1 MTASL
6 IELSSA
12 GTTVKYLTVAH
23 YEAEGYYAKNDPRHR
38 RASFWHGEGAA
49 ALGLPQHVSPRTFER
64 VLAGYVPGTE
74 IRLGRARD
82 GEHQHRPGLDLTLSA
97 PKSVSLEALLYGNRR
112 VLGAHDAAVRSTLD
126 WVEAELLQTRDYDPA
141 TGRRPR
147 VAADGLVAAGFR
159 HLTSRNQDPQ
169 LHTHCILV
177 NMTRNRAG
185 EWRSVEPTEIR
196 RNVKLIGAYYR
207 QELARRL
214 IALGFRIE
222 TTMIGG
228 VPGFEI
234 AGYPR
239 EMLDTFSTRRRE
251 ILAWLDAHGLPYS
264 AALTQQAALI
274 TRKRKV
280 DKDLDTLK
288 AEWKARA
295 EGIAHDRSLARQ
307 GRAQDRRR
315 SRQTSRGRPYVR
327 TEQELRPEPPGLSV
341 REVVWRAVEHLAER
355 ASVFRESDIRAIALS
370 HAPGRHELGEIDAA
384 VTGLL
389 ADGHLVEARVRS
401 GRSFVT
407 ADALRSEREIM
418 ARMRDGIGA
427 AEALTEEARV
437 SEHLDGTILTEGQRE
452 AVRTILLSHDRI
464 VAVQG
469 VAGAGKTTMLSEA
482 LDLIG
487 ERKAILLAPSAAA
500 ARVLADET
508 GARVRTVQWF
518 LTRYGDLGNAGKM
531 AIARREHEGSVLVL
545 DESSMT
551 STAQMRLLMR
561 ISERLRVAR
570 LVLVGDRGQ
579 LRAVGAGE
587 PFRALQDAG
596 IAMAEMDEILRQRDP
611 GLKRAVKAL
620 QQGRAAEAVR
630 GFGEVREVPHE
641 ELGAEAARLWLALDE
656 EQRAGTAILAP
667 THFIRAEIHRVV
679 REGLAREGMLHGR
692 ELEIERYVNRHLTAA
707 QRADVRHHEPG
718 DFVIFHSRVPPLRV
732 GEGDACRIARAEDGY
747 VFLDHPSGRTV
758 RIRPGDSWVRYR
770 FGIYETARIRIRAGE
785 RVRWTRN
792 DKRHDLLNGGEA
804 VVLAIESRR
813 VRLDLG
819 GGKPLSLARDD
830 PQLRHIDHAWSTTV
844 QAAQGMTR
852 DGAIGVLDTG
862 HGRLTGQAGLY
873 VEASRARDRFVLVTD
888 NRETLEEALE
898 DNDGARLTARE
909 AVGETDL
916 PARAPDAA
924 SRMLRDLRDDWRA
937 LLARA
942 EAETTELNRMEGYAR
957 IVTGVQALAPGL
969 DLPPEMQAFVDEV
982 RQRDARM
989 VEGRR
994 DELAFVQK
1002 AEAHCH
1008 RHPLLKWAAEERGLP
1023 VSDLP
1028 EHAAWLAEGAA
1039 LEEAG
1044 RRMQETPGFVGRIA
1058 AALGRIAQGFR
1069 LDEGERFREAAAR
1082 HEAEAQRLGIDPGS
1096 MAGAARLVQRAEAL
1110 GRHELPE
1117 AVRRTVEAW
1126 TPEPEPPAPERVHR
1140 PRPDHEEAGRRIEA
1154 FLRDCRHCLNA
1165 AAPGAQALD
1174 QRIDAA
1180 EALRREGL
1188 RLLGEGEGAKLDDPA
1203 RIRLSRAADERER
1216 VREAVDALGA
1226 EAQGIRSQAFMELSL
1241 SVSRHGLEAHSDP
1254 VDLPPWGALR
1264 DRAEALRGEAG
1275 LSPDARE
1282 AVDAVLAR
1290 GARVEAE
1297 IAPVRA
1303 FLGAGALHLDRRA
1316 ALDEGGRG
1324 LDPPSPD
1331 AVPAWRERSQGLR
1344 ETALSLLGESPADTR
1359 ETQTAA
1365 RLADM
1370 PRLRARVREALDR
1383 LETLEL
1389 RDEVADFQK
1398 LAATVERRARRQE
1411 TLPLFAEGY
1420 GQATA
1425 MAQTLTSRA
1434 ALPEAPRHEAAA
1446 WLDRDRS
1453 WKEELASARKLTE
1466 ARERDVDRAG
1476 LPEALSEALPEALRE
1491 AARLPAVRA
1500 AIGQE
1505 AARLDRSPA
1514 PERGMAWTGDEPLV
1528 AGDYIA
1534 WRAGGTV
1541 HHAAVAFPG
1550 DAGGMRASDTLLL
1563 RIVGPS
1569 DGTALDDAGR
1579 IVEIGAQALWD
1590 VRCARAA
1597 WSDEGLRQL
1606 EAARQYSVPSAAC
1619 RLACSEPV
1627 EGDRI
1632 AWTEAAGR
1640 TGEVRTIEAVVA
1652 TRIET
1657 PDGHE
1662 IALRTIRASG
1672 PGAPEPGGSIQRT
1685 AAEVTAR
1692 GCFRAAWSDE
1702 ARRERILDPPKEVQ
1716 ERTLTLRRGRSHGG
1730 GIGM

>member
-1 MTASL
+1 MVASL
-6 IELSSA
+6 SDLDSA
-12 GTTVKYLTVAH
+12 ATTVAYF
-23 YEAEGYYAKNDPRHR
+23 EAEGYYAKNDPRHR

-49 ALGLPQHVSPRTFER
+49 ALGLPQHVSPATFER

-97 PKSVSLEALLYGNRR
+97 PKSISLEALLYGNRR
-112 VLGAHDAAVRSTLD
+112 ALGAHDAAVRSTLD
-126 WVEAELLQTRDYDPA
+126 WVEAELLQTRGYDPA

-147 VAADGLVAAGFR
+147 MAANGLVAAGFR
-159 HLTSRNQDPQ
+159 HLTSRDQDPQ
-169 LHTHCILV
+169 LHTHCILA

-185 EWRSVEPTEIR
+185 EWRSVEPTQIR

-207 QELARRL
+207 QELASRL
-214 IALGFRIE
+214 IEQGYRIE
-222 TTMIGG
+222 STMIGG

-239 EMLDTFSTRRRE
+239 AMLDAFSSRRRE

-264 AALTQQAALI
+264 ASLTQQAALI
-274 TRKRKV
+274 TRKHKV

-288 AEWKARA
+288 TEWRVRA

-307 GRAQDRRR
+307 NRVQDGRQ
-315 SRQTSRGRPYVR
+315 SRKTSRGRPYIR

-355 ASVFRESDIRAIALS
+355 ASVLRESDLRVIALS

-389 ADGHLVEARVRS
+389 ADGHLVEANARG

-407 ADALRSEREIM
+407 SEALRSEREIV
-418 ARMRDGIGA
+418 AGMRDGIGA
-427 AEALTEEARV
+427 AEALAEEARV
-437 SEHLDGTILTEGQRE
+437 SARLEGTALTEGQRE
-452 AVRTILLSHDRI
+452 AVRTMLLSRDRI

-469 VAGAGKTTMLSEA
+469 AAGAGKTTMLREA
-482 LDLIG
+482 LGLLG
-487 ERKAILLAPSAAA
+487 ERKAILLAPSAGAA
-500 ARVLADET
+500 KVLAEDT
-508 GARVRTVQWF
+508 GARARTLQWF
-518 LTRYGDLGNAGKM
+518 LTRYGDVGSAEKM
-531 AIARREHEGSVLVL
+531 ERARREHEGLVLVL
-545 DESSMT
+545 DEASMT
-551 STAQMRLLMR
+551 STAQMHLLMR

-570 LVLVGDRGQ
+570 LVLVGDQGQ

-596 IAMAEMDEILRQRDP
+596 IPMAEMEEILRQRDP
-611 GLKRAVKAL
+611 DHRRAVEAL

-630 GFGEVREVPHE
+630 GLGEVREVPHE

-656 EQRAGTAILAP
+656 ERRKGTAIIAP
-667 THFIRAEIHRVV
+667 THFIRADIHRVL
-679 REGLAREGMLHGR
+679 RERLAREGVLHGR
-692 ELEIERYVNRHLTAA
+692 EIEIERYVNRHLTAA

-718 DFVIFHSRVPPLRV
+718 DVVIFHSRVPPLRV
-732 GEGDACRIARAEDGY
+732 NEGDACRIARAEDGF

-770 FGIYETARIRIRAGE
+770 FGIYETARIRIRAGD

-792 DKRHDLLNGGEA
+792 DKRHGLVNGGEA
-804 VVLAIESRR
+804 VVLGIDSRR
-813 VRLDLG
+813 VRFDVG
-819 GGKPLSLARDD
+819 SGKPLSLARDD

-844 QAAQGMTR
+844 HGAQGMTR

-888 NRETLEEALE
+888 NRESLEEALE
-898 DNDGARLTARE
+898 ENDGARLTARE
-909 AVGETDL
+909 AVGETDP
-916 PARAPDAA
+916 PASPPDAA
-924 SRMLRDLRDDWRA
+924 IRMLRDLRDDWRA

-942 EAETTELNRMEGYAR
+942 EAGTTEIDRMDGYAR
-957 IVTGVQALAPGL
+957 IVTGVEALAAGPE
-969 DLPPEMQAFVDEV
+969 LPPEMQGFVDEV
-982 RQRDARM
+982 REWDARM
-989 VEGRR
+989 AERRR
-994 DELAFVQK
+994 DALAFVQK
-1002 AEAHCH
+1002 AEMHC
-1008 RHPLLKWAAEERGLP
+1008 RRQPLLTWAAEERGLP
-1023 VSDLP
+1023 VSELP
-1028 EHAAWLAEGAA
+1028 EHAAWLAEGTA
-1039 LEEAG
+1039 LEETG
-1044 RRMQETPGFVGRIA
+1044 RRMQETPGFAGRIA

-1069 LDEGERFREAAAR
+1069 LDEGERFREAAVL
-1082 HEAEAQRLGIDPGS
+1082 HEADAQRLGIDPAGMS
-1096 MAGAARLVQRAEAL
+1096 GAARLVQRAEAL

-1117 AVRRTVEAW
+1117 AVRRVVRAW
-1126 TPEPEPPAPERVHR
+1126 TPEPELPDPATAQRLG
-1140 PRPDHEEAGRRIEA
+1140 PDHEKAGRRIEA
-1154 FLRDCRHCLNA
+1154 FLQDCRHCLDA
-1165 AAPGAQALD
+1165 AATGTEALD
-1174 QRIDAA
+1174 PRIDAA
-1180 EALRREGL
+1180 EKLRREGL

-1203 RIRLSRAADERER
+1203 RARLSRAAEERER
-1216 VREAVDALGA
+1216 VREAVDALAA
-1226 EAQGIRSQAFMELSL
+1226 ELQALRSRSFLELDRSVARQGR
-1241 SVSRHGLEAHSDP
+1241 EAGSDP
-1254 VDLPPWGALR
+1254 VDLPAWEALR
-1264 DRAEALRGEAG
+1264 GRAEALWGEAG
-1275 LSPDARE
+1275 LAPEARE

-1290 GARVEAE
+1290 NARVEAE

-1303 FLGAGALHLDRRA
+1303 FLEEGALHLDRRA
-1316 ALDEGGRG
+1316 VLDEGVRG
-1324 LDPPSPD
+1324 PEPPSPD
-1331 AVPAWRERSQGLR
+1331 AIPAWRKRSQNLR
-1344 ETALSLLGESPADTR
+1344 ETALSLLGESPADS
-1359 ETQTAA
+1359 QDMQAAA

-1370 PRLRARVREALDR
+1370 PRLRARVREVLDR

-1389 RDEVADFQK
+1389 GDEAAEFRT

-1411 TLPLFAEGY
+1411 TLPLYAEGY
-1420 GQATA
+1420 DRATD

-1434 ALPEAPRHEAAA
+1434 ALTEAARHEAAA

-1466 ARERDVDRAG
+1466 AQERDVDTAS
-1476 LPEALSEALPEALRE
+1476 LSETLSEALPEVLSVALRE
-1491 AARLPAVRA
+1491 AARLPAVAA

-1505 AARLDRSPA
+1505 TARLARS
-1514 PERGMAWTGDEPLV
+1514 RSLRQGISWTGDEPLV
-1528 AGDYIA
+1528 VGDRIA
-1534 WRAGGTV
+1534 WRAGGAE

-1550 DAGGMRASDTLLL
+1550 EAGGTRESDTLLL
-1563 RIVGPS
+1563 RIAAPV
-1569 DGTALDDAGR
+1569 DGTAPDDAGR
-1579 IVEIGAQALWD
+1579 IVEMRARALREGGC
-1590 VRCARAA
+1590 VRAA
-1597 WSDEGLRQL
+1597 WSDEGLRRL
-1606 EAARQYSVPSAAC
+1606 EAARQYSVPSAPC

-1640 TGEVRTIEAVVA
+1640 SGEVRTIEAVVA
-1652 TRIET
+1652 TRTGT

-1672 PGAPEPGGSIQRT
+1672 PGAPEPGRSIRRT
-1685 AAEVTAR
+1685 TAQVTAR

-1702 ARRERILDPPKEVQ
+1702 ARRKRILDPPKEVQ
-1716 ERTLTLRRGRSHGG
+1716 EQTPTPRHRRSHGR